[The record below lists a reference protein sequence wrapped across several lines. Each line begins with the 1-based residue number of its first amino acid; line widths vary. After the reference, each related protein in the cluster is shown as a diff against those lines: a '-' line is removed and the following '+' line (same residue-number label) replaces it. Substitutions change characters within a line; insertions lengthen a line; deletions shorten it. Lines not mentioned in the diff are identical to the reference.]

1 MINNIV
7 DTAKNL
13 ESLSGTVTDNKH
25 PSALGALFSII
36 EPNNENIANKEELP
50 KEFIFE
56 LEEKKIVDYISNIIP
71 NFENKKINLSD
82 ISKIDKALQLDKNL
96 NPSEKI
102 QILNFAK
109 IGFNKGSIKNLIL
122 SNQKGFQSLKVVCLG
137 SFPLKELDVMTL
149 SQPIEVIESSN

>member
-36 EPNNENIANKEELP
+36 EPNNENIANKDELP

-82 ISKIDKALQLDKNL
+82 ISTIDKALQLDENL

-109 IGFNKGSIKNLIL
+109 IGLNKGSIKNLIL
-122 SNQKGFQSLKVVCLG
+122 
-137 SFPLKELDVMTL
+137 
-149 SQPIEVIESSN
+149 

>member
-13 ESLSGTVTDNKH
+13 ESLSGTVTDNKD
-25 PSALGALFSII
+25 PSVLGALFSII
-36 EPNNENIANKEELP
+36 EPNNENIASKDELP

-109 IGFNKGSIKNLIL
+109 IGFNKGSIRNLIL
-122 SNQKGFQSLKVVCLG
+122 SNQKGFQSLNIK
-137 SFPLKELDVMTL
+137 DL
-149 SQPIEVIESSN
+149 SQTNNKTDLNVNI